1 MSDKELEKIDVLTLL
16 PQRPPFVMI
25 DCLTHFDEVLTASR
39 FSVRADNLFME
50 DGILNSCALVENIA
64 QTCAA
69 RMGYINEYILKDKVK
84 LGFIGDIKHLQVTR
98 PARLGEVLTTEVEV
112 MQEVLQMTLVK
123 AHVKVGEELIV
134 TADMKIALTDIEAS
148 PDPSKGRELAQSEKY
163 IGKTDGRKGIED
175 IEDA

>member
-25 DCLTHFDEVLTASR
+25 DCLTHFDEVMTASR

-84 LGFIGDIKHLQVTR
+84 LGFIGDIKHLQVIR
-98 PARLGEVLTTEVEV
+98 PVRLGEVLTTEVEV
-112 MQEVLQMTLVK
+112 VQEVLQMTLVK
-123 AHVKVGEELIV
+123 ARVKVGERI
-134 TADMKIALTDIEAS
+134 
-148 PDPSKGRELAQSEKY
+148 SKPPPTPPKGGELAQSEKY

-175 IEDA
+175 FEDA